1 MSCKEGYI
9 TIATMLKDIANACI
23 PWITDIL
30 VGSIA
35 TTNWVDCS
43 FSLSSHHPVLLD
55 TPACLSLAS
64 EIFLKEAS
72 ISDVSKKIV
81 SAIDESLFKQLG
93 RILFVLTTRSH
104 ST

>member
-1 MSCKEGYI
+1 MNQVCLVCRNHAY
-9 TIATMLKDIANACI
+9 I

-30 VGSIA
+30 VGSIV
-35 TTNWVDCS
+35 TTNWIDCPPS
-43 FSLSSHHPVLLD
+43 LFSYHRVLLN

-64 EIFLKEAS
+64 EIFLKEAY

-81 SAIDESLFKQLG
+81 SAIDELLFKQLG
-93 RILFVLTTRSH
+93 RILFTSTTHSH

>member
-1 MSCKEGYI
+1 
-9 TIATMLKDIANACI
+9 MLKDIANAHI

-35 TTNWVDCS
+35 TTNWVDRS
-43 FSLSSHHPVLLD
+43 LFLSSHYQVLLN

-64 EIFLKEAS
+64 EIFLKEAF

-81 SAIDESLFKQLG
+81 STIDKSLFKQLG
-93 RILFVLTTRSH
+93 RILLASTTCSH